1 MASTIKV
8 DNVQNQ
14 PGTNIINKCGTTIT
28 VGAACNSVAVT
39 GNVVKSNAVQA
50 SDGGNIIDQCGT
62 TITVGASGDTV
73 ALAAG
78 ASSSGFG
85 RTGAV
90 DWDTTPK
97 TATFSAVNGTGYF
110 VNTTSGV
117 VTANL
122 PAGSAGDIVALS
134 DYAST
139 WDSNAITVSP
149 DGSDKINGGNYS
161 TDLTTAGL
169 SVTLIY
175 IDGTQGWKN
184 IDDATT
190 NVTGINHYVEATGGN
205 TTITCGDYKI
215 HVFTGPGALC
225 VTSGGTAAPCSGTGS
240 NLVDYLVLAGGA
252 GGGGPHGGGGGG
264 GGMRTFMPASTPM
277 AAPAGLAVPI
287 QPYAITVG
295 GGGSSGTGS
304 GAPKTGSDSI
314 FSSITSAGGGGGGS
328 NGGGNAADGGSG
340 GGGGGNTPA
349 SPSTVGSG
357 NTPSVSPAQGK
368 DGGLGGTVPNLVG
381 GGGGGANACGAATP
395 GCGGG
400 TGGDG
405 GYIPDAMIGPTA
417 PSYGTPGPVG
427 STRYWAGGGGGGGW
441 YPKPGACGGAGGGA
455 AGGNTLGGAGCNAAV
470 NTAGGGGGG
479 NSGDAPGGPGGSG
492 GSGLVVVRYKFQN

>member
-8 DNVQNQ
+8 DNVQNT
-14 PGTNIINKCGTTIT
+14 PGTNIINKCGATIT

-39 GNVVKSNAVQA
+39 GNIVKSNALQA

-340 GGGGGNTPA
+340 GGGGGT
-349 SPSTVGSG
+349 PSTVGSG

-381 GGGGGANACGAATP
+381 GGGGGATACGAATP

-417 PSYGTPGPVG
+417 PSYGTPGPAG
-427 STRYWAGGGGGGGW
+427 STRYWAGGGGGGN
-441 YPKPGACGGAGGGA
+441 C
-455 AGGNTLGGAGCNAAV
+455 
-470 NTAGGGGGG
+470 
-479 NSGDAPGGPGGSG
+479 GDAPGGPGGAG
-492 GSGLVVVRYKFQN
+492 GSGVVMIRYKFQN

>member
-14 PGTNIINKCGTTIT
+14 PGTNIINKCSTTIT
-28 VGAACNSVAVT
+28 VGAACNSMRVA
-39 GNVVKSNAVQA
+39 GNNVQA

-73 ALAAG
+73 ALASG

-122 PAGSAGDIVALS
+122 PSGSAGDIVALA

-139 WDSNAITVSP
+139 WNSNALTVSP
-149 DGSDKINGGNYS
+149 DGSDKINGGNYD

-175 IDGTQGWKN
+175 VDGTQGWKN

-190 NVTGINHYVEATGGN
+190 NVTGLSPYVEASGGD
-205 TTITCGDYKI
+205 TEITDGDFKLQ
-215 HVFTGPGALC
+215 VFTGPGTLV
-225 VTSGGTAAPCSGTGS
+225 VTSAGCAAPCSGTGS
-240 NLVDYLVLAGGA
+240 NVVDYLVIAGGGA
-252 GGGGPHGGGGGG
+252 GGGSHGGGGGG
-264 GGMRTFMPASTPM
+264 GGLRTYMPATTPM
-277 AAPAGLAVPI
+277 AGPACEAARTLTVT
-287 QPYAITVG
+287 PYAITVG
-295 GGGSSGTGS
+295 AGGPAGTGS
-304 GAPKTGSDSI
+304 GAPKKGSDST
-314 FSSITSAGGGGGGS
+314 FSSITSTGGGGGGSYGGAASTGGSGGGGGS
-328 NGGGNAADGGSG
+328 NGGAGPAA
-340 GGGGGNTPA
+340 GNTP
-349 SPSTVGSG
+349 P
-357 NTPSVSPAQGK
+357 VSPAQGTPSG
-368 DGGLGGTVPNLVG
+368 DGGPGSTLTG
-381 GGGGGANACGAATP
+381 GGGGGANDPGSNAPSGA
-395 GCGGG
+395 GG

-427 STRYWAGGGGGGGW
+427 STRYWAGGGGGGG
-441 YPKPGACGGAGGGA
+441 YNGAGRPGAPGGAGGGA
-455 AGGNTLGGAGCNAAV
+455 LAPNVYGGAGCDAAV
-470 NTAGGGGGG
+470 NTGGGGGGG
-479 NSGDAPGGPGGSG
+479 NCGNAPGGPGGAG
-492 GSGLVVVRYKFQN
+492 GSGVVVIRYKFQN

>member
-149 DGSDKINGGNYS
+149 NGSDKINGGNYD

-190 NVTGINHYVEATGGN
+190 NVTGTNTYVEATGG
-205 TTITCGDYKI
+205 TPITCGDYKI

-225 VTSGGTAAPCSGTGS
+225 VTSAGTVCGS
-240 NLVDYLVLAGGA
+240 NTVDYLVVA
-252 GGGGPHGGGGGG
+252 GGGGGGGSHGGGGGG
-264 GGMRTFMPASTPM
+264 GGLRTFMPASTPM
-277 AAPAGLAVPI
+277 TAPAGLAVPV

-295 GGGSSGTGS
+295 AGGASGTGA

-314 FSSITSAGGGGGGS
+314 FSSITSAGGGGGG
-328 NGGGNAADGGSG
+328 NYGGNAADGGSG
-340 GGGGGNTPA
+340 GGGGGH
-349 SPSTVGSG
+349 PSTAGSG
-357 NTPSVSPAQGK
+357 NTPSVSPVQGK
-368 DGGLGGTVPNLVG
+368 NGGLGGGSTPPTSNLVG
-381 GGGGGANACGAATP
+381 GGGGGANACGAAAPP
-395 GCGGG
+395 GAAGA
-400 TGGDG
+400 GGDG

-417 PSYGTPGPVG
+417 PTYGTPGPAG

-441 YPKPGACGGAGGGA
+441 APTRPGAGGGAGGGA
-455 AGGNTLGGAGCNAAV
+455 TGSSSLGGAGCNAAV
-470 NTAGGGGGG
+470 NTSGGGGGG

-492 GSGLVVVRYKFQN
+492 GSGIVIIRYKFQN

>member
-14 PGTNIINKCGTTIT
+14 PGTNIINKCSTTIT
-28 VGAACNSVAVT
+28 VGAACNSMRVA
-39 GNVVKSNAVQA
+39 GNNVQA

-122 PAGSAGDIVALS
+122 PAGSAGDIVAFS
-134 DYAST
+134 DYLNT

-149 DGSDKINGGNYS
+149 DGSEKINGGNF
-161 TDLTTAGL
+161 DVELATTGL

-175 IDGTQGWKN
+175 VDGTIGWKN
-184 IDDATT
+184 IDDATS
-190 NVTGINHYVEATGGN
+190 NVTGLNPYIVASGGN
-205 TTITCGDYKI
+205 TTITCGDYKL

-225 VTSGGTAAPCSGTGS
+225 VSAAGLFAPCSGKGS
-240 NLVDYLVLAGGA
+240 DKVDYLVVAGGG

-264 GGMRTFMPASTPM
+264 GGLRTFMPASTPM
-277 AAPAGLAVPI
+277 AAPAGLAVSI

-295 GGGSSGTGS
+295 GGGSSGTGA
-304 GAPKTGSDSI
+304 GTPKQGSDSI
-314 FSSITSAGGGGGGS
+314 FSSITSAGSGGGGN
-328 NGGGNAADGGSG
+328 NGAPASDGGSG
-340 GGGGGNTPA
+340 GGGGGT
-349 SPSTVGSG
+349 PSTVGSG
-357 NTPSVSPAQGK
+357 NTPPVTPDQGT
-368 DGGLGGTVPNLVG
+368 DGGLGGGAPNLVG
-381 GGGGGANACGAATP
+381 GGGGGASTIGAATP
-395 GCGGG
+395 GSGGG

-417 PSYGTPGPVG
+417 PTYGTPGPAG

-441 YPKPGACGGAGGGA
+441 YPKLGGPGGAGGGA
-455 AGGNTLGGAGCNAAV
+455 AGGNTLGSAGCNAAA
-470 NTAGGGGGG
+470 NTGGGGGGG

>member
-8 DNVQNQ
+8 DNVQNT
-14 PGTNIINKCGTTIT
+14 PGTNIINKCGATIT

-39 GNVVKSNAVQA
+39 GNIVKSNALQA

-62 TITVGASGDTV
+62 TVTVGASGDTV

-149 DGSDKINGGNYS
+149 DGTDKINGGNYS

-175 IDGTQGWKN
+175 IDGTIGWKN

-190 NVTGINHYVEATGGN
+190 SVTGINPYVEATGGSI
-205 TTITCGDYKI
+205 TPITCGDYKI

-225 VTSGGTAAPCSGTGS
+225 VTSGGTAAPCSGSGS
-240 NLVDYLVLAGGA
+240 NLVDYLVIA
-252 GGGGPHGGGGGG
+252 GGGGGGGSHGGGGGG
-264 GGMRTFMPASTPM
+264 GGLRTFMPATTPM
-277 AAPAGLAVPI
+277 AAPAGLAVAI

-295 GGGSSGTGS
+295 GGGPAGVGA

-314 FSSITSAGGGGGGS
+314 FSSITSAGGGGGG
-328 NGGGNAADGGSG
+328 NYGCNAADGGSG
-340 GGGGGNTPA
+340 GGGGGH
-349 SPSTVGSG
+349 PSTLGSG
-357 NTPSVSPAQGK
+357 NTPPVSPAQGT
-368 DGGLGGTVPNLVG
+368 DGGAGSPGLVG
-381 GGGGGANACGAATP
+381 GGGGGASAAGAAAGVP
-395 GCGGG
+395 AAGI
-400 TGGDG
+400 GGDG

-417 PSYGTPGPVG
+417 PTYGTPGPAG

-441 YPKPGACGGAGGGA
+441 GGPTSRPGAVGGAGGGA
-455 AGGNTLGGAGCNAAV
+455 DGSSTLGGAGCNAV
-470 NTAGGGGGG
+470 DNTSGGGGGG